1 MTLRSFS
8 HKKWAVRICS
18 ALALCFLAAFLFFKS
33 DDQEVSAS
41 RSGFYFDTAIT
52 LTGYGE
58 NAAEVLEDGL
68 RLCEFYENLLSRTKE
83 GSDIWKINHAEGQ
96 AVTVQPE
103 TADLIAQALDYA
115 EMTDGLIDPTIAPL
129 ADLWNFSGSPAGPV
143 PSDSA
148 IQKLLSHVDYTAV
161 IVEGNTIRLN
171 DPEARLDLGFIAKG
185 YIADRLKELFLREG
199 LSSALIDLGG
209 NILAVGSKPGAEGF
223 SIGIRKPFGE
233 RYDTLRILSLND
245 RSLVSSGTY
254 ERYITVDGKQYHHLL
269 DSSTGYPCENGL
281 TSVTI
286 ISPQSVDGD
295 GLSTSCFCLG
305 LEDGMKLIESMP
317 DCYGIFIT
325 SDGEIHLSEGLEDHI
340 TVSY

>member
-8 HKKWAVRICS
+8 HKKRAVRICS

-52 LTGYGE
+52 LTAYGE

-161 IVEGNTIRLN
+161 IVEGNTVRLN

-254 ERYITVDGKQYHHLL
+254 ERGFEEGGIWYHHILNPFTGYPANTRL
-269 DSSTGYPCENGL
+269 SQVTILSDSST
-281 TSVTI
+281 
-286 ISPQSVDGD
+286 QGD
-295 GLSTSCFCLG
+295 ALSTTCFLLG
-305 LEDGMKLIESMP
+305 AERGMELIESLPDVEALFVLEDGTLLQ
-317 DCYGIFIT
+317 T
-325 SDGEIHLSEGLEDHI
+325 DGFPA
-340 TVSY
+340 